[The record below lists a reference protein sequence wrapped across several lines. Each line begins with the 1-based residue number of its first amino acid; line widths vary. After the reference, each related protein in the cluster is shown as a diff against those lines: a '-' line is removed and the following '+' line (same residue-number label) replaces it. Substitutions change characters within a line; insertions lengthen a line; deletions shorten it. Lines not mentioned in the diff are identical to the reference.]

1 VQGVWAAATA
11 IAGPLAGGDFAADW
25 PAALQPSVLAAIGE
39 PTPFL
44 ATDLETV
51 RRRCAEFL
59 AAFDGRIRP
68 HYAIKCNPSPAVLG
82 ALAGSGAGFEIA
94 SAAELDLALAAG
106 AQAPATLFS
115 NPVKPAAHIGY
126 ARALG
131 VRHFAVDG
139 LGELHKIAR
148 CAPGSA
154 VMARLHVDDESS
166 HFPLSSKFGA
176 EPATVLQLLL
186 EAADLGLVPSGLTFH
201 VGSQCTDPR
210 AWARAIRQCGELM
223 AILAESG
230 VQLELLDIGG
240 GFPSALAGD
249 RTAAGGRVPTL
260 ADIAAPTL
268 AELDR
273 LPVPV
278 PEVVAEPGRTLVADA
293 SVLVSTVIGREV
305 RGGRV
310 WVYLDV
316 GAYNG
321 LMEAAQTGGRWP
333 FPVRTAGPDDGT
345 APRMRCTLTGPTC
358 DSSDTVLVDADMPE
372 TLAEGDRVYIGAAGA
387 YSLSYTSQF
396 NGFGAP
402 REILTRR

>member
-1 VQGVWAAATA
+1 MA
-11 IAGPLAGGDFAADW
+11 
-25 PAALQPSVLAAIGE
+25 E

-44 ATDLETV
+44 ATDVETV
-51 RRRCAEFL
+51 RRRCAEFI
-59 AAFDGRIRP
+59 AAFEGRIRP
-68 HYAIKCNPSPAVLG
+68 HYAVKCNPSPAVLT
-82 ALAGSGAGFEIA
+82 ALSASGAGFEVA
-94 SAAELDLALAAG
+94 SAGELDLVLGIG
-106 AQAPATLFS
+106 AEASSTLYS

-139 LGELHKIAR
+139 PGELRKIAR

-154 VMARLHVDDESS
+154 VVARLHVDDESS

-186 EAADLGLVPSGLTFH
+186 DAAGLGLVPAGLTFH

-223 AILAESG
+223 AVLAGRG
-230 VQLELLDIGG
+230 VHLEMLDIGG

-249 RTAAGGRVPTL
+249 RTAAGGTVPTL
-260 ADIAAPTL
+260 AEIAAPTL

-278 PEVVAEPGRTLVADA
+278 PVVVAEPGRSLVADA
-293 SVLVSTVIGREV
+293 SVLVSTVIGREI

-333 FPVRTAGPDDGT
+333 FPVGTSRQDEGT

-358 DSSDTVLVDADMPE
+358 DSSDTVLVDADLPE
-372 TLAEGDRVYIGAAGA
+372 TLAEGDRVYVGAAGA

-402 REILTRR
+402 REILTGR